1 MKIITHEILRSWEAC
16 SDGYTRFCELFPD
29 GADLK
34 TASEGLIADGHNSW
48 SDWLWS
54 KCKAS
59 EDFCEQT
66 IRAAGYYGTATAG
79 YGGTAT
85 AGDGGTATA
94 GDGGAISILF
104 CDRKKGKYL
113 RKIGAIDG
121 ENLKPGVAY
130 RLDENGFFV
139 EVIA

>member
-1 MKIITHEILRSWEAC
+1 MKIITNEILRSWKAC
-16 SDGYTRFCELFPD
+16 SDGYRRFCELFPD

-34 TASEGLIADGHNSW
+34 TASEGLIADSHNNW

-66 IRAAGYYGTATAG
+66 VRTAGDYGTATAG
-79 YGGTAT
+79 N
-85 AGDGGTATA
+85 
-94 GDGGAISILF
+94 GGAISILF
-104 CDRKKGKYL
+104 YDRKKGKYL